1 METLDT
7 IMNDLRQLKPELS
20 TRFFV
25 DKIGLFGSI
34 TRNDFNDNSD
44 IDVIVDFNQPVG
56 VEFIDLADFLENKFK
71 RKVDLVSRKG
81 IKDNFFQEIK
91 NEIKYV

>member
-1 METLDT
+1 MAVLDT
-7 IMNDLRQLKPELS
+7 IINDLKLLKPELS
-20 TRFFV
+20 QRFYV

-34 TRNDFNDNSD
+34 TRSDFNDNSD
-44 IDVIVDFNQPVG
+44 IDVIVDFNKPVG
-56 VEFIDLADFLENKFK
+56 VEFIDLADFLELKFK

-81 IKDNFFQEIK
+81 LKDRFFEEIK